1 MDVGRDVHAGGA
13 MSERTR
19 TLTLSAERL
28 RWYSRRGNFHADP
41 DAARD
46 LGLPDLV
53 AQGMQVAGPA
63 YGLLLDEWG
72 EEWLT
77 RGMIELTF
85 VGMVTADETVEA
97 RVDVDSDHAS
107 GDRHRCRRRR
117 GAGGRSRRASRCVG
131 ELLT

>member
-1 MDVGRDVHAGGA
+1 

-41 DAARD
+41 DTARD

-77 RGMIELTF
+77 RGIIELTF

-97 RVDVDSDHAS
+97 RVDVDSDNAS
-107 GDRHRCRRRR
+107 VTVTGVGDGGVRVVGRATRR
-117 GAGGRSRRASRCVG
+117 GASGNY
-131 ELLT
+131 

>member
-1 MDVGRDVHAGGA
+1 MT
-13 MSERTR
+13 ERTR

-41 DAARD
+41 DAARE

-53 AQGMQVAGPA
+53 AQGMQVAGPG

-72 EEWLT
+72 EEWLAGGT
-77 RGMIELTF
+77 LELTF

-97 RVDVDSDHAS
+97 RVDID
-107 GDRHRCRRRR
+107 GDDATVTVTGTGDGRVRVVGRAARR
-117 GAGGRSRRASRCVG
+117 GAPGGY
-131 ELLT
+131 

>member
-1 MDVGRDVHAGGA
+1 VDVGGDVHAGGA

-19 TLTLSAERL
+19 TLTLTAERL

-77 RGMIELTF
+77 GGMIELTF

-97 RVDVDSDHAS
+97 RVEVD
-107 GDRHRCRRRR
+107 GDAATVTVTGVGDGRVRVVGRAARR
-117 GAGGRSRRASRCVG
+117 GPAGGY
-131 ELLT
+131 

>member
-1 MDVGRDVHAGGA
+1 VDLGRDVHPGGA

-77 RGMIELTF
+77 DGMIELTF

-97 RVDVDSDHAS
+97 RVDVD
-107 GDRHRCRRRR
+107 GDDAKVTVTGVGDGRVRVVGRAACRGSPR
-117 GAGGRSRRASRCVG
+117 GY
-131 ELLT
+131 